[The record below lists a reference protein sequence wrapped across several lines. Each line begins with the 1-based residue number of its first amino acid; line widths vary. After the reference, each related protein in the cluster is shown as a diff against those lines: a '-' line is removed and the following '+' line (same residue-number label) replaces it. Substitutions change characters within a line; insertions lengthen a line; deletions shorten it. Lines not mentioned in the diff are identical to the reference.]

1 MLNTFWI
8 TSRWAVIS
16 LLFGVVI
23 LSTFF
28 PNFYWDS
35 ELFHVLIEGGGSI
48 IGFGLALVMLAMIQK
63 EQLTK
68 NYVWLIAGFISMGT
82 LDLFHSQMHPGQ
94 VFVWLHSVATLIG
107 GIFSAMIW
115 LPESLSKKFF
125 KPVYLWGVL
134 LLSICFSV
142 SSILWP
148 ELIFV
153 MLDKNKQFTL
163 GADILNISGGIGFLA
178 AWFYFAREYH
188 LHHSNQSFYFSN
200 HFCLFGI
207 AGLLFEVS
215 VLWDGNWWFWH
226 MMRAFA
232 YILLMFHF
240 SSIYRKRLLTKIE
253 QSNQIL
259 DQTLNEIYMFDMNT
273 FHFTE
278 TNLGAQKNLGYS
290 STELNSMTLIDLIPE
305 MTKADF
311 LKQVDP
317 LISGDNDLVVFR
329 TILQRKNGSLYPAEV
344 YLSLTNHEPIL
355 FFAIIIDI
363 TQIKESE
370 NERIRLQNELQQ
382 SQKMESLGQL
392 TGGIAHDFN
401 NLLGIINGYTEL
413 TIEHL
418 ASKKDEAIQSYVQ
431 NIQIAGN
438 RAKDLVAQML
448 TFSRSSEVEDEPL
461 NLSVFIKNN
470 LKMLRSSL
478 PSTID
483 IVTDIKQQLPEVA
496 MDKTQLHQILMNLAV
511 NARDAMDG
519 TGKLTIRLKLNHEMN
534 TEASVSHKPIKGDW
548 VELSISDTGTGIKPE
563 ILSNIF
569 NPFFT
574 TKEVGKGTGLGLS
587 VIYRIMENHGGHILL
602 DSESG
607 KGTTFRILFSPIVS
621 KDQISSEFT
630 KGSNDRPK
638 GDGSEILI
646 VDDEEMLAVHLSEL
660 LCHYEYKPH
669 YVTDST
675 EALKIFRKNPQRF
688 SILITDQTM
697 PKLTGIELIDELRTI
712 RPGLPVIMCSG
723 FSDKIDA
730 KIASE
735 LNISYIPKPINTEFL
750 LREIATLR

>member
-8 TSRWAVIS
+8 TSRWTVIS
-16 LLFGVVI
+16 FLFGAII
-23 LSTFF
+23 LSAFF

-35 ELFHVLIEGGGSI
+35 ELFHVLIEGGGSL

-163 GADILNISGGIGFLA
+163 SADILNISGGIGFLA

-188 LHHSNQSFYFSN
+188 LHQSNQSFYFSN

-232 YILLMFHF
+232 YFLLMFHF
-240 SSIYRKRLLTKIE
+240 SSIYRKSLLTKID

-259 DQTLNEIYMFDMNT
+259 NQTLNEIYMFDMNT

-278 TNLGAQKNLGYS
+278 ANLGAQKNLGYS
-290 STELNSMTLIDLIPE
+290 LTELNSMTLVDLIPE

-311 LKQVDP
+311 LKQVAP
-317 LISGDNDLVVFR
+317 LISGTNKLVVFR
-329 TILQRKNGSLYPAEV
+329 TVLQRKNGSLYPVEV
-344 YLSLTNHEPIL
+344 HLSLTNHEPIL

-418 ASKKDEAIQSYVQ
+418 ANKKDEAIQSYVQ

-448 TFSRSSEVEDEPL
+448 TFSRSSEVEDVPL
-461 NLSVFIKNN
+461 NLSVFIKDN

-630 KGSNDRPK
+630 KVSNDRPK

-660 LCHYEYKPH
+660 LYHYEYKPH